1 MDPRKSRFGRLNF
14 GRQDAQSTV
23 GYLTRAGAIAVIV
36 ILNLAACSAEFGT
49 SYKAGVSA
57 LDEPPPVGGSRLV
70 RRLTESQYR
79 ATIADIFGADVPIV
93 ARFGRELRAD
103 NMIAIGTSKAG
114 ISPFSLEQYDNAAA
128 GIVDFIFAPENRAR
142 FMVCEPVADSAFDAQ
157 CARTTIE
164 HYGSKLFR
172 RPLRE
177 EQIARYLEQA
187 RRSAELV
194 ADYYAGLGLALRG
207 LLSAPEFLFRI
218 EEVDDKDPDSLSAFS
233 KAERLSFF
241 LTNSTP
247 DDALLTAAESGAL
260 NTAEGLEQQVERLM
274 SSSKFEQALRAF
286 FADMLEF
293 DLFEDLTKDAQLY
306 PAFSPVVALDAQEQ
320 TLKTIVHHL
329 VDQQGDYR
337 DLFTLRETFLTRALG
352 IVYQLP
358 VPTRNGWEK
367 TAFPEDSAYAGI
379 QSHLSFLALHSH
391 PGRSSPSLRGKAIRE
406 VFLCQEVPDPPANVV
421 FNALVDTGGN
431 TMPTARDRLHAHNSE
446 PACAGCHKIM
456 DPPGYALENYDGVG
470 TWRDTENG
478 AVIDASGNLDGR
490 PFSSPI
496 EFGDALRDHPETGKC
511 VAERM
516 YRFAVGRDIVWYER
530 EYMDYLIEAFKAREY
545 KVPSLMRDIAMS
557 ENFFTIDSDAVR
569 YEGASL

>member
-1 MDPRKSRFGRLNF
+1 MDLRKSRFGGLNF
-14 GRQDAQSTV
+14 GRQTAQSTV
-23 GYLTRAGAIAVIV
+23 GYLTRASAIAVIV
-36 ILNLAACSAEFGT
+36 ILNLAGCSAEFGT
-49 SYKAGVSA
+49 SDRNGASA
-57 LDEPPPVGGSRLV
+57 LGEPPPVGGPPLV

-79 ATIADIFGADVPIV
+79 ATIADIFGPDVPIV

-142 FMVCEPVADSAFDAQ
+142 FMTCEPDADSDFDEQ

-187 RRSAELV
+187 RRSTELV
-194 ADYYAGLGLALRG
+194 ADYYVGLGLALRG

-218 EEVDDKDPDSLSAFS
+218 EEVDEQNPDSLSAFS

-247 DDALLTAAESGAL
+247 DDALLAAAESGAL

-358 VPTRNGWEK
+358 VPTRNGWEQ
-367 TAFPEDSAYAGI
+367 TVFPEDSEYAGI

-490 PFSSPI
+490 PFSSPL
-496 EFGDALRDHPETGKC
+496 EFGEALRDHPETGKC
-511 VAERM
+511 VVERM

>member
-1 MDPRKSRFGRLNF
+1 MDLRESRFGRLNF
-14 GRQDAQSTV
+14 GGQDAQSTV

-36 ILNLAACSAEFGT
+36 ILNLAGCSAEFGT
-49 SYKAGVSA
+49 SDRNGVSA
-57 LDEPPPVGGSRLV
+57 LGEPPPVGGPPLV

-79 ATIADIFGADVPIV
+79 ATIADIFGPDVPIV

-142 FMVCEPVADSAFDAQ
+142 FMVCKPGADSDFDEQ

-187 RRSAELV
+187 RRSTELV
-194 ADYYAGLGLALRG
+194 ADYYVGLGLALRG

-218 EEVDDKDPDSLSAFS
+218 EEVDEQNPDSLSAFS

-241 LTNSTP
+241 LTNSAP
-247 DDALLTAAESGAL
+247 DDALLAAAESGAL
-260 NTAEGLEQQVERLM
+260 NTDEGLEQQVERLM

-358 VPTRNGWEK
+358 VPTRNGWEQ
-367 TAFPEDSAYAGI
+367 TVFPEDSEYAGI

-490 PFSSPI
+490 PFSSPL
-496 EFGDALRDHPETGKC
+496 EFGEALRDHPETGKC